1 MANLQVFMQ
10 TKWRSMVKRNKSE
23 SNRDITY
30 NQLNISKENLK
41 KTIKFEV
48 SYQMSKILTIL
59 KQVFQHEKQDNWY
72 NRIKGF
78 STDLCEKLEG
88 LLKKQQ
94 LINLEFLQES
104 RQTIILKAYSKK
116 LQQNVALKVSNYLK
130 GSLEPLKR
138 EYDII
143 KGIKDATNIVKIY
156 DFIYFEKY
164 LISVLVMEY
173 CEMSLY
179 EEMEL
184 YKQLNKWY
192 SQDDITSIIIQISH
206 ALSQIHCYKIIHA
219 DIKPQNILKTK
230 DGRYK
235 LCDFGISKR
244 LSLDSSNTKDINGL
258 TFKYSSPEQ
267 YKHFENQDQLL
278 SCKTDI
284 FSIGLV
290 FLELLK
296 FPLNESNAKKIR
308 ENNYQELKSLG
319 YLQNSGIFKI
329 LRQKLFKEDPSNR
342 ISSYELIYS
351 LVGELQFS
359 EKNLNQ
365 LLSIVRSIK
374 KQETFDNSRH
384 IQFISNLKLYYSL
397 LEVFIFNKLSKSFI
411 SQLSYPPKNQEE
423 NYVQNSCQ
431 QQEDL
436 NLTTNISIDKSD
448 SQSKCP
454 EQIINDSKNIN
465 YKKQLPTKYHFIADA
480 LSNCSLMCE
489 QLGKFNKAILL
500 RGNAIKNYQKAY
512 SYSCVDI
519 AKQQQQLCWNYYQLK
534 DYYKS
539 IQYGLK
545 SIDMY
550 RYLQKQEKNQF
561 IAECYRQLA
570 WSYQQI
576 NKRYLGLESAQK
588 ALSIYI
594 LIHGEKPHKDIAYTL
609 NTLGYI
615 HSGVK
620 NYSKELEYK
629 LQSLEMFQ
637 QLYPKTSHP
646 SIAAQLNNVGVAYFN
661 SQLLDKSLMY
671 YQQSL
676 QMKKSIYG
684 KAHPEIISTLKNM
697 QEIYKILNQSQNIE
711 QIEKEISNINIIM
724 QKQQEDDSILEYVH
738 FQQIERLSLDF
749 SEQFHQIE

>member
-1 MANLQVFMQ
+1 
-10 TKWRSMVKRNKSE
+10 
-23 SNRDITY
+23 
-30 NQLNISKENLK
+30 
-41 KTIKFEV
+41 
-48 SYQMSKILTIL
+48 MSKILTII
-59 KQVFQHEKQDNWY
+59 KQVFQYENQDNWY

-104 RQTIILKAYSKK
+104 RQTVILKAYSKK

-130 GSLEPLKR
+130 GSLEHLKR

-143 KGIKDATNIVKIY
+143 KGIKDASNIVQIY

-164 LISVLVMEY
+164 LISVLVMEQ
-173 CEMSLY
+173 CEMSLF

-192 SQDDITSIIIQISH
+192 SQDEITSIIIQISH

-219 DIKPQNILKTK
+219 DIKPQNILKTR
-230 DGRYK
+230 DGKYK

-244 LSLDSSNTKDINGL
+244 LSSDSSNTKDISGL

-267 YKHFENQDQLL
+267 YKHFENQDQLI

-284 FSIGLV
+284 FSVGLV
-290 FLELLK
+290 ILELLK
-296 FPLNESNAKKIR
+296 FPLNEGNAKKIR
-308 ENNYQELKSLG
+308 DNNYQDLKNQD

-329 LRQKLFKEDPSNR
+329 LRQKLFNQDPSNR

-351 LVGELQFS
+351 LIGELKFS

-365 LLSIVRSIK
+365 LLSIVRGIK

-384 IQFISNLKLYYSL
+384 IQFILNLKLYYSL

-411 SQLSYPPKNQEE
+411 SQLSYPSKKQEE
-423 NYVQNSCQ
+423 EEEDAQNNYL

-436 NLTTNISIDKSD
+436 NLTTNISIDKSG
-448 SQSKCP
+448 SKNKYH
-454 EQIINDSKNIN
+454 EQINKEINESSKIN
-465 YKKQLPTKYHFIADA
+465 YKKKTPTKYHFIADA
-480 LSNCSLMCE
+480 LSNCSLICE

-519 AKQQQQLCWNYYQLK
+519 AKQLQQLCWNYYQLK

-545 SIDMY
+545 AIDMY
-550 RYLQKQEKNQF
+550 RYLQKQEKNKF

-594 LIHGEKPHKDIAYTL
+594 QIHGEKPHKDIAYTL

-629 LQSLEMFQ
+629 LQSLEMLQ
-637 QLYPKTSHP
+637 QLFPNTSHP
-646 SIAAQLNNVGVAYFN
+646 SVAAQLNNVGVAYFN
-661 SQLLDKSLMY
+661 TNQIDKSLIY

-676 QMKKSIYG
+676 QMKKSVYG

-697 QEIYKILNQSQNIE
+697 QEIYKSLNQNQVIE
-711 QIEKEISNINIIM
+711 QIEKEISNINIII
-724 QKQQEDDSILEYVH
+724 QKQQEDDSIIEYIH
-738 FQQIERLSLDF
+738 FQQIERQSFDF
-749 SEQFHQIE
+749 SEQFHKIE

>member
-1 MANLQVFMQ
+1 
-10 TKWRSMVKRNKSE
+10 
-23 SNRDITY
+23 
-30 NQLNISKENLK
+30 
-41 KTIKFEV
+41 
-48 SYQMSKILTIL
+48 MSKILTIL
-59 KQVFQHEKQDNWY
+59 KQVFQYEKQDNWY

-104 RQTIILKAYSKK
+104 RQTVILKAYSKK
-116 LQQNVALKVSNYLK
+116 LKQNVALKVSNYIK
-130 GSLEPLKR
+130 GSLEHLKR

-143 KGIKDATNIVKIY
+143 KGIKEASSIVKIY

-192 SQDDITSIIIQISH
+192 SQDEITSIIIQISY

-230 DGRYK
+230 DGKYK

-244 LSLDSSNTKDINGL
+244 LNSDSSNTNDISGL

-267 YKHFENQDQLL
+267 YKHYENQDQLL

-284 FSIGLV
+284 FSVGLV

-296 FPLNESNAKKIR
+296 FPLNESTAKKIR
-308 ENNYQELKSLG
+308 ENNYKELKSID

-329 LRQKLFKEDPSNR
+329 LRQKLFKIDPSNR

-365 LLSIVRSIK
+365 LLTIARSIK
-374 KQETFDNSRH
+374 KQDTFDNSRH
-384 IQFISNLKLYYSL
+384 ISFVLNLKLYYSL

-411 SQLSYPPKNQEE
+411 SQLSYPSKDQDEDDISN
-423 NYVQNSCQ
+423 NLL

-436 NLTTNISIDKSD
+436 NLTTNISIDKSG
-448 SQSKCP
+448 SQN
-454 EQIINDSKNIN
+454 IYHGNIN
-465 YKKQLPTKYHFIADA
+465 NEMGNSNAKKKPPTKYHFIGDA
-480 LSNCSLMCE
+480 LSNCSLICE

-500 RGNAIKNYQKAY
+500 RGNAIKNYQKVY
-512 SYSCVDI
+512 SYSCMDI
-519 AKQQQQLCWNYYQLK
+519 AKQLQQLCWNYYQLK

-539 IQYGLK
+539 VQYGLK
-545 SIDMY
+545 SIDMF
-550 RYLQKQEKNQF
+550 RYLLKQEKNQF

-588 ALSIYI
+588 ALNIYI
-594 LIHGEKPHKDIAYTL
+594 QIHGEKPHKDIAYTL

-637 QLYPKTSHP
+637 QLYPNSSHP

-661 SQLLDKSLMY
+661 TNQLDKAQMY

-684 KAHPEIISTLKNM
+684 KAHPEIISTLKNI
-697 QEIYKILNQSQNIE
+697 QEIYKRLNQSQNIE
-711 QIEKEISNINIIM
+711 QIEQEISSINIII
-724 QKQQEDDSILEYVH
+724 QKQQEDDSIIEYIR
-738 FQQIERLSLDF
+738 FQQIERLSFDF
-749 SEQFHQIE
+749 SEEFHQIQ